1 MSRDPSDDDEVLDLA
16 DSTADGPNSSV
27 RVLPRLDLGEITS
40 DGPATGALPR
50 RPSWQ
55 LWLVAI
61 LAFCLGAAGGGYALS
76 LRTQTADEAEQA
88 AEADIVV
95 GNVIGRIDLASQVQ
109 HLGVLMFNNGP
120 RDIEVLNA
128 HPPGWAT
135 HSARPTLIPS
145 SEWASVRISVQPI
158 CDSPAPTELTVQV
171 RTESGD
177 RTVTAALPPGGNMLD
192 EAHDQACGADPGLRY
207 AINAGRVS
215 VLDSTEP
222 DTLLMQVVL
231 RLSVP
236 ATELSVTAVNASAS
250 GFLATATNL
259 PVTFRSD
266 RLSPGL
272 LELSW
277 RVTSCAATAMLSDI
291 APQLT
296 VMLPDET
303 TYRTHVVLPGQAVA
317 VLARFAQNQCA
328 GET

>member
-1 MSRDPSDDDEVLDLA
+1 MSRNPNDDYEVLDLA
-16 DSTADGPNSSV
+16 DSTTDGLSSPL
-27 RVLPRLDLGEITS
+27 RVLPRLDLGEIAG
-40 DGPATGALPR
+40 DGPGTDALPR

-61 LAFCLGAAGGGYALS
+61 LAFCLGAAGGGYAWS
-76 LRTQTADEAEQA
+76 LRTQAADEAEQA
-88 AEADIVV
+88 AQAEIIV
-95 GNVIGRIDLASQVQ
+95 GNVVGRIDPASQIQ
-109 HLGVLMFNNGP
+109 HLGVLMLNNGT

-128 HPPGWAT
+128 HPLGWAT

-171 RTESGD
+171 RTEAGD
-177 RTVTAALPPGGNMLD
+177 RTVTATLPPGGNMLD
-192 EAHDQACGADPGLRY
+192 EAHDQACGPDPGLRY

-222 DTLLMQVVL
+222 DTLRMRIVL

-236 ATELSVTAVNASAS
+236 ATELSVMAVNASAS
-250 GFLATATNL
+250 GLLATATNL

-277 RVTSCAATAMLSDI
+277 RVTSCVATGMLGDI

-303 TYRTHVVLPGQAVA
+303 TYRTHVILPGQAVA
-317 VLARFAQNQCA
+317 MLARFALNQCA
-328 GET
+328 E

>member
-1 MSRDPSDDDEVLDLA
+1 VSRDPSDDYEILDVA
-16 DSTADGPNSSV
+16 DSTADGLSNPI

-40 DGPATGALPR
+40 ESPAGAALTR

-61 LAFCLGAAGGGYALS
+61 LAFCLGVAGGGYAWS
-76 LRTQTADEAEQA
+76 LRTQAADEAEQA
-88 AEADIVV
+88 AQAEIIV
-95 GNVIGRIDLASQVQ
+95 GNVVGRIDPASQIQ
-109 HLGVLMFNNGP
+109 HLGVLMLNNGP

-128 HPPGWAT
+128 HPLGWAT
-135 HSARPTLIPS
+135 HSSRRTLIPS
-145 SEWASVRISVQPI
+145 SAWGSVRISVQPI
-158 CDSPAPTELTVQV
+158 CDSPEPTELAVQV
-171 RTESGD
+171 RTDAGD
-177 RTVTAALPPGGNMLD
+177 RTVTVALPPGGSMLD
-192 EAHDQACGADPGLRY
+192 EAHDQACGTDPGLRY

-222 DTLLMQVVL
+222 DTLRMRIVL

-236 ATELSVTAVNASAS
+236 ATELSVIAVNASAS

-277 RVTSCAATAMLSDI
+277 RVTSCVATGMLSDV

-303 TYRTHVVLPGQAVA
+303 TYRTHVILPGQAVA
-317 VLARFAQNQCA
+317 ILARFAIDQCA
-328 GET
+328 E